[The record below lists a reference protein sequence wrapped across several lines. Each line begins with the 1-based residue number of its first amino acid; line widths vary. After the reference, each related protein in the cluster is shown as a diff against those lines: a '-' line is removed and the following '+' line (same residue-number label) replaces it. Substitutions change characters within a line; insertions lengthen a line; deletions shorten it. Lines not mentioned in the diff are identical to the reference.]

1 LRASVILKENP
12 KLEFLD
18 PSATQ
23 LQSSFVERAE
33 PKHQQ
38 IIAFILRALAM
49 F

>member
-1 LRASVILKENP
+1 MP
-12 KLEFLD
+12 EFVE
-18 PSATQ
+18 PSANQ
-23 LQSSFVERAE
+23 LQFSFVERAE